1 MPSNMTKH
9 KNIPG
14 KTAAYLFSVCCLLI
28 LSLGCVYFNTFYN
41 GRKAFNQ
48 AESAR
53 KASLSKGREVI
64 QSNRYQIAVDKSLKV
79 IENHPNS
86 GYYDDALF
94 ILGVSYYYLK
104 QYGKSERRL
113 RELMAN
119 YQDSKYYDN
128 ATLYLAKTKLL
139 QQDESDATEIFEGIF
154 LGDYNKSFKSE
165 AALALG
171 QYYFDSKEYD
181 KAEPY
186 LLAIRDS
193 LGNDLEQ
200 RRAQNFIADGQFN
213 QFAFGAALGSYLQLL
228 GMDLDDK
235 GKYRALYQSAVCSYR
250 LQRIQDGMDYLN
262 KLINDDIYY
271 DSLSVLR
278 LKLAEGYELDGEL
291 LLAEVIYQE
300 VADESKNNLQVAEAN
315 YNLGLIYQFEY
326 DELTT
331 AKEYYDAAAKA
342 NRSTFAGRDAFQRS
356 TDIGKLEEFTQKV
369 KLDSSATNTQI
380 DDAAA
385 RQFELAELYWFKLD
399 KPDSALIEIEYLIS
413 TFPSA
418 YNAPKAMI
426 ALAGMEMELNDDS
439 VKSDSLLK
447 AVIIEYPGSDYLPEA
462 IEALGLKGTSADT
475 GYAGYFLRRAEDFLV
490 DSEEIDSAIFNYQ
503 YIVDN
508 YPDSKYFLQA
518 TFSLIWL
525 AETYQSPGDSSV
537 YYAYQE
543 FADSFPGTDWALLA
557 SRKIR
562 SQRGTIAQDEAA
574 DDTKKSREIDDVIDG
589 QENLEID
596 EDYTDP
602 FAAIYKGPSGDTLPL
617 FLNEPRLV
625 NEPFIYPTE
634 AYYLVWEGYLYFQI
648 KLDFSGEVIDYKMMT
663 KSESFELD
671 RRAKEA
677 VASSEFDQ
685 LDVSKIVSDLELIE
699 AAEGGGY
706 WFVYK
711 YRVILPDH
719 LR

>member
-1 MPSNMTKH
+1 MTEH
-9 KNIPG
+9 KKMPG
-14 KTAAYLFSVCCLLI
+14 KKTKYLFIISCLLI
-28 LSLGCVYFNTFYN
+28 LSQGCVYFNTFYN
-41 GRKAFNQ
+41 GRKAFNE

-53 KASLSKGREVI
+53 KASLSKGRETI
-64 QSNRYQIAVDKSLKV
+64 QSKRYQLAVDKSLKV

-119 YQDSKYYDN
+119 YPDSKYYDD
-128 ATLYLAKTKLL
+128 ATLYLAKAKLL
-139 QQDESDATEIFEGIF
+139 QEDESDATEIFEDIF
-154 LGDYNKSFKSE
+154 QGEYKKSYKSE

-171 QYYFDSKEYD
+171 QYYFELKEYK

-193 LGNDLEQ
+193 LGNDVDQ
-200 RRAQNFIADGQFN
+200 RRAQNYIADGQFN
-213 QFAFGAALGSYLQLL
+213 QFDFGTALGSYLQLL
-228 GMDLDDK
+228 GMDPDDK
-235 GKYRALYQSAVCSYR
+235 GKYRCLYQSAVCSYR

-262 KLINDDIYY
+262 KLINDEIYF

-300 VADESKNNLQVAEAN
+300 VIDESKNNQLVAEAN

-342 NRSTFAGRDAFQRS
+342 SRSTFAGKDAFQRS
-356 TDIGKLEEFTQKV
+356 TDIGKLEEYTEKV
-369 KLDSSATNTQI
+369 SLDSSATNSQI
-380 DDAAA
+380 DAAA
-385 RQFELAELYWFKLD
+385 TRQFELAELYWFKLN
-399 KPDSALIEIEYLIS
+399 KPDSALTEIKYLINF
-413 TFPSA
+413 FPSA

-426 ALAGMEMELNDDS
+426 ALAGMEIELNSDT
-439 VKSDSLLK
+439 VKSDSLLM

-462 IEALGLKGTSADT
+462 IEALGLKDSPADT
-475 GYAGYFLRRAEDFLV
+475 GYAMYYLKRAEDFLI
-490 DSEEIDSAIFNYQ
+490 DSEEIDSSIFYYQ
-503 YIVDN
+503 YVIDY

-518 TFSLIWL
+518 KFSLIWL
-525 AETYQSPGDSSV
+525 TETYQSPGDSSV

-543 FADSFPGTDWALLA
+543 IADSFPGTEWAVLA
-557 SRKIR
+557 RQKIR
-562 SQRGTIAQDEAA
+562 SQRGNIIVKDESAK
-574 DDTKKSREIDDVIDG
+574 DTAKSTEIDDALPG
-589 QENLEID
+589 EENLRVD
-596 EDYTDP
+596 EDYADP
-602 FAAIYKGPSGDTLPL
+602 FAAIYKGPSGDTIPL
-617 FLNEPRLV
+617 FSAAPILV
-625 NEPFIYPTE
+625 NEPFVYPTE
-634 AYYLVWEGYLYFQI
+634 AYYLEWSGDLYFQI
-648 KLDFSGEVIDYKMMT
+648 KLDFSGEVIDFKMMT
-663 KSESFELD
+663 NSESHELD
-671 RRAKEA
+671 RRAREA
-677 VASSEFDQ
+677 VASMEFDP
-685 LDVSKIVSDLELIE
+685 LDVSKIVSELDLTE

-706 WFVYK
+706 WFVFK
-711 YRVILPDH
+711 YRVLLPDH

>member
-1 MPSNMTKH
+1 MTEYKNMS
-9 KNIPG
+9 G
-14 KTAAYLFSVCCLLI
+14 KKATYLFIVCCLLI
-28 LSLGCVYFNTFYN
+28 LSQGCVYFNTFYN
-41 GRKAFNQ
+41 GRKAFNE

-53 KASLSKGREVI
+53 KASLSRGRQVI
-64 QSNRYQIAVDKSLKV
+64 QSARYQIAVDKSLKV

-119 YQDSKYYDN
+119 YQDSKYYDD

-139 QQDESDATEIFEGIF
+139 QEDESDATEIFEDIF
-154 LGDYNKSFKSE
+154 RGNYNKSFKSE

-171 QYYFDSKEYD
+171 QYYFDLKEYD

-193 LGNDLEQ
+193 LGNDLDQ

-213 QFAFGAALGSYLQLL
+213 KFDFGAALGSYLQLL

-235 GKYRALYQSAVCSYR
+235 GKYRCLYQSAICSYR

-326 DELTT
+326 DELNA

-356 TDIGKLEEFTQKV
+356 TDIGKLEEFAQKV
-369 KLDSSATNTQI
+369 QLDPSATNTQI

-399 KPDSALIEIEYLIS
+399 KPDSALSEIKYLIN

-418 YNAPKAMI
+418 YDAPKAMI
-426 ALAGMEMELNDDS
+426 ALAGMEMELNGDS

-462 IEALGLKGTSADT
+462 IEALGLKGTAADT
-475 GYAGYFLRRAEDFLV
+475 GYAGYYLRRAEDFLV
-490 DSEEIDSAIFNYQ
+490 DSKEIDSAIFNYQ
-503 YIVDN
+503 YVVDN

-543 FADSFPGTDWALLA
+543 FADSFPGTDWARLA
-557 SRKIR
+557 SQKIR
-562 SQRGTIAQDEAA
+562 SQRGTKKVQDESAE
-574 DDTKKSREIDDVIDG
+574 DTKINTVIDDALPG
-589 QENLEID
+589 RENLEED

-602 FAAIYKGPSGDTLPL
+602 FAAIYRGPSGDTLPL
-617 FLNEPRLV
+617 FSNEPILV

-634 AYYLVWEGYLYFQI
+634 AYYLVWEGFLYFQI

-663 KSESFELD
+663 KSESPELD
-671 RRAKEA
+671 RRAREA

>member
-1 MPSNMTKH
+1 MTKH

-64 QSNRYQIAVDKSLKV
+64 QSTRYQIAVDKSLKV

-119 YQDSKYYDN
+119 YQDSKYYDD

-139 QQDESDATEIFEGIF
+139 QEDESDATEIFEDIF
-154 LGDYNKSFKSE
+154 QGDYKKSFKSE

-200 RRAQNFIADGQFN
+200 RRAQNFIADGQFI
-213 QFAFGAALGSYLQLL
+213 QFDFGAALGSYLQLL

-300 VADESKNNLQVAEAN
+300 VAEESKINLQVAEAN

-326 DELTT
+326 DDLTT
-331 AKEYYDAAAKA
+331 AKEYYDAAVKA

-399 KPDSALIEIEYLIS
+399 KPDSAIIEIKYLIS

-426 ALAGMEMELNDDS
+426 ALAGMEMELNADS
-439 VKSDSLLK
+439 VKSDSILK
-447 AVIIEYPGSDYLPEA
+447 AVIMEYPGSDYLPDA

-475 GYAGYFLRRAEDFLV
+475 GYAGYYLRRAEDFLV

-503 YIVDN
+503 YVVDN

-525 AETYQSPGDSSV
+525 AETFQSPGDSSI

-557 SRKIR
+557 SRKVH
-562 SQRGTIAQDEAA
+562 SQRGTIIVQDESIE
-574 DDTKKSREIDDVIDG
+574 DTKKSREIDDVIDG
-589 QENLEID
+589 QENLEEE

-602 FAAIYKGPSGDTLPL
+602 FASIYRGPSGDTLPL
-617 FLNEPRLV
+617 FTNEPILV

-634 AYYLVWEGYLYFQI
+634 AYYLIWEGYLYFQI

-663 KSESFELD
+663 NSESPELD
-671 RRAKEA
+671 RRAKAA
-677 VASSEFDQ
+677 VATSEFDQ
-685 LDVSKIVSDLELIE
+685 LDVSKIVSDLELTE

>member
-1 MPSNMTKH
+1 MTEPIKM
-9 KNIPG
+9 PG
-14 KTAAYLFSVCCLLI
+14 KKTTYLFMFCCLLI
-28 LSLGCVYFNTFYN
+28 LSQGCVYFNTFYN
-41 GRKAFNQ
+41 GRKAFNE

-53 KASLSKGREVI
+53 KQSQSRGRQVI
-64 QSNRYQIAVDKSLKV
+64 QSKRYQTAVDKSLKV
-79 IENHPNS
+79 IESHPNS
-86 GYYDDALF
+86 GYYDDALY

-119 YQDSKYYDN
+119 YQDSKYYDD

-139 QQDESDATEIFEGIF
+139 QEDESDATEIFEDIF
-154 LGDYNKSFKSE
+154 QGDYKKSFKSE

-171 QYYFDSKEYD
+171 QYYFDLKEYD

-193 LGNDLEQ
+193 LGSDLEQ

-213 QFAFGAALGSYLQLL
+213 QFDFGAALGSYLQLL
-228 GMDLDDK
+228 GMDPDDK
-235 GKYRALYQSAVCSYR
+235 GKYRALFQSAVCSFS

-300 VADESKNNLQVAEAN
+300 VADESKNNVHVAEAN
-315 YNLGLIYQFEY
+315 YSLGLIYQFEY

-331 AKEYYDAAAKA
+331 AKTYYDAASRAS
-342 NRSTFAGRDAFQRS
+342 RSTFAGKDAFQRS
-356 TDIGKLEEFTQKV
+356 TDIGKLEEFTEKV

-380 DDAAA
+380 DEAAA

-399 KPDSALIEIEYLIS
+399 KPDSALIEIKYLIK

-418 YNAPKAMI
+418 YDAPKAMI
-426 ALAGMEMELNDDS
+426 ALAGMEMQLNGDS

-475 GYAGYFLRRAEDFLV
+475 GYAGYYLRRAEDFLV

-503 YIVDN
+503 YVVDN
-508 YPDSKYFLQA
+508 YPESKYFLQA

-525 AETYQSPGDSSV
+525 AETYRSPGDSSV

-543 FADSFPGTDWALLA
+543 FADSFPGTDWARLA
-557 SRKIR
+557 SQKIR
-562 SQRGTIAQDEAA
+562 GQKGTKKDKDKAAA
-574 DDTKKSREIDDVIDG
+574 DAKKSREIDDTIDG
-589 QENLEID
+589 QEDSE
-596 EDYTDP
+596 EEEEEVYADP
-602 FAAIYKGPSGDTLPL
+602 FANIYRGPSGDTLPL
-617 FLNEPRLV
+617 FPNEPRLV

-634 AYYLVWEGYLYFQI
+634 AYYLIWEGDLYFQI

-663 KSESFELD
+663 QSESPELD
-671 RRAKEA
+671 RRANAA

-685 LDVSKIVSDLELIE
+685 LDVSKIVSDLELKE

>member
-1 MPSNMTKH
+1 MR
-9 KNIPG
+9 G
-14 KTAAYLFSVCCLLI
+14 KKVTYLFIVSCLLV
-28 LSLGCVYFNTFYN
+28 LSQGCVYFNTFYN
-41 GRKAFNQ
+41 GRKAFNE

-64 QSNRYQIAVDKSLKV
+64 QGKRYQIAVDKSLKV
-79 IENHPNS
+79 IENNPGS

-119 YQDSKYYDN
+119 YTDSKYYDD
-128 ATLYLAKTKLL
+128 ATLYLAKAKLL
-139 QQDESDATEIFEGIF
+139 QEDESDATEIFESIF
-154 LGDYNKSFKSE
+154 RGEFKKSYKSE

-171 QYYFDSKEYD
+171 QYYFELKEYE

-193 LGNDLEQ
+193 LGNDVDQ
-200 RRAQNFIADGQFN
+200 RRAQNYIADGKFN
-213 QFAFGAALGSYLQLL
+213 QFDFGAALGSYLQLL

-235 GKYRALYQSAVCSYR
+235 GKYRALYQSAVCSFN

-262 KLINDDIYY
+262 KLINDEIYY

-291 LLAEVIYQE
+291 LPAEVIYQE
-300 VADESKNNLQVAEAN
+300 VADESKNNKLVAEAN

-326 DELTT
+326 DDLTT

-342 NRSTFAGRDAFQRS
+342 SRSTFAGQDAFQRS
-356 TDIGKLEEFTQKV
+356 TDIGKLEEFTEKV
-369 KLDSSATNTQI
+369 SLDSSATNSQI
-380 DDAAA
+380 DAAAA

-399 KPDSALIEIEYLIS
+399 KPDSALTEIKYLIK

-418 YNAPKAMI
+418 YDAPNAMI
-426 ALAGMEMELNDDS
+426 AQAGMEIELNSDS

-462 IEALGLKGTSADT
+462 LEALGLKGTPADT
-475 GYAGYFLRRAEDFLV
+475 GYAGYYLRRAEDFLI

-503 YIVDN
+503 YVVDN

-543 FADSFPGTDWALLA
+543 FADSFPGTDWGQLA
-557 SRKIR
+557 KQKTR
-562 SQRGTIAQDEAA
+562 SQRGGILNRDESAV
-574 DDTKKSREIDDVIDG
+574 DTVKSTEIDDALPG
-589 QENLEID
+589 QENLEE
-596 EDYTDP
+596 EDYYDP
-602 FAAIYKGPSGDTLPL
+602 FKSIYRGPSGDTIPL
-617 FLNEPRLV
+617 FSAAPRLV

-634 AYYLVWEGYLYFQI
+634 AYYTVWSGDLYFQI
-648 KLDFSGEVIDYKMMT
+648 KLDFAGEVIDYKMMT
-663 KSESFELD
+663 KSESPELD
-671 RRAKEA
+671 RRARVT
-677 VASSEFDQ
+677 VATMEFDP
-685 LDVSKIVSDLELIE
+685 LDVSKIVSNLELTE

-711 YRVILPDH
+711 YRVLLPDH